1 MERRILACIGGQYA
15 HTRRLI
21 DGREIREGKQRF
33 SQPGGGAK
41 PSDNARRMFPYRFLA
56 IAGLLAMLLGG
67 VYTAAGQ
74 DNAESAPRY
83 ITISVSGPSRLVV
96 GGLGA
101 YSISTNAAGDG
112 YSWVVRTSSSALSD
126 SSGCTGSGSWTG
138 SPSSVKVYA
147 CKPGYASVKA
157 KLYFTDEDSGT
168 IQLIDSDSQGVRIL
182 NPPPPPPPTN
192 TPTPTATL
200 TPRPPVLTGLH
211 DRASAIDIDALRTG
225 EKIGKIYLDWSDAAG
240 IGITYEVEHRVK
252 RVPLLPVYGWHPLPH
267 RDIKIVFNRGPG
279 IITGAVISGL
289 DYDHTYKHRIRAKR
303 GSQYSGWVEIE
314 TKVPLPNLGHAGDH
328 TVKYQLGAIPTPRPG
343 ATPST
348 DPGIVIPTAIAQAVV
363 AWNEAVA
370 TPWPHVLFC
379 EGSGCTINGVDR
391 NTDGRSI
398 VINTEF
404 GTRERGIA
412 HVKPPFSDALEHIS
426 APIMIIE
433 VPARRR
439 HPYAPGRTLTLVWVN
454 DPDMHNKEVGG
465 NRNRRYYYA
474 PRTIM
479 HEFGHAA
486 GLEDLY
492 LLECGLLGCGYG
504 DYIMGRAEKPT
515 AIPNEDRDYLRDV
528 YYNHT
533 PHPASSGQ

>member
-1 MERRILACIGGQYA
+1 M
-15 HTRRLI
+15 
-21 DGREIREGKQRF
+21 
-33 SQPGGGAK
+33 
-41 PSDNARRMFPYRFLA
+41 
-56 IAGLLAMLLGG
+56 
-67 VYTAAGQ
+67 
-74 DNAESAPRY
+74 
-83 ITISVSGPSRLVV
+83 
-96 GGLGA
+96 
-101 YSISTNAAGDG
+101 
-112 YSWVVRTSSSALSD
+112 
-126 SSGCTGSGSWTG
+126 
-138 SPSSVKVYA
+138 
-147 CKPGYASVKA
+147 
-157 KLYFTDEDSGT
+157 
-168 IQLIDSDSQGVRIL
+168 
-182 NPPPPPPPTN
+182 
-192 TPTPTATL
+192 
-200 TPRPPVLTGLH
+200 
-211 DRASAIDIDALRTG
+211 
-225 EKIGKIYLDWSDAAG
+225 
-240 IGITYEVEHRVK
+240 EHRVK
-252 RVPLLPVYGWHPLPH
+252 RVPLLPLYDWHRLPH
-267 RDIKIVFNRGPG
+267 GDIKIVFNRGPG

-328 TVKYQLGAIPTPRPG
+328 TVKYQLGAIPTPDPG

-348 DPGIVIPTAIAQAVV
+348 DPGIVIPTAIAHAVV

-391 NTDGRSI
+391 NTDGKSI

-412 HVKPPFSDALEHIS
+412 HVNFTVDALEHIS
-426 APIMIIE
+426 APTMVIE
-433 VPARRR
+433 QPALQY
-439 HPYAPGRTLTLVWVN
+439 HPYAPGRTLSIVWVN
-454 DPDMHNKEVGG
+454 DPDLHGKEVDEDFF
-465 NRNRRYYYA
+465 RRYYYA
-474 PRTIM
+474 PRAVM

>member
-1 MERRILACIGGQYA
+1 MGSQNVIGDSIRQFRVYRI
-15 HTRRLI
+15 
-21 DGREIREGKQRF
+21 
-33 SQPGGGAK
+33 
-41 PSDNARRMFPYRFLA
+41 
-56 IAGLLAMLLGG
+56 GLVDRIPWG
-67 VYTAAGQ
+67 VTA
-74 DNAESAPRY
+74 
-83 ITISVSGPSRLVV
+83 
-96 GGLGA
+96 
-101 YSISTNAAGDG
+101 
-112 YSWVVRTSSSALSD
+112 
-126 SSGCTGSGSWTG
+126 
-138 SPSSVKVYA
+138 YA
-147 CKPGYASVKA
+147 CKPGYASVSV

-211 DRASAIDIDALRTG
+211 DRASAIDIDVLRTG
-225 EKIGKIYLDWSDAAG
+225 EKIGKIYLEWSDAAG
-240 IGITYEVEHRVK
+240 IGITYEVEHWAK
-252 RVPLLPVYGWHPLPH
+252 RVPLLPLYDWHRLPH
-267 RDIKIVFNRGPG
+267 GDIKIVFNRGPG

-289 DYDHTYKHRIRAKR
+289 DYDHTYKHRVRAKR
-303 GSQYSGWVEIE
+303 GSQYSGWVEIA

-328 TVKYQLGAIPTPRPG
+328 TVKYRLGAIPTPRPG

-398 VINTEF
+398 VINTVV
-404 GTRERGIA
+404 GTDGLALA
-412 HVKPPFSDALEHIS
+412 HVKVSVDALEHIN
-426 APIMIIE
+426 APTMVIE
-433 VPARRR
+433 QPARQP
-439 HPYAPGRTLTLVWVN
+439 HYEFPGYTLTLVWVN
-454 DPDMHNKEVGG
+454 DPDLHGEDVPLK
-465 NRNRRYYYA
+465 RLHKYYYL
-474 PRTIM
+474 PTTVM

-492 LLECGLLGCGYG
+492 LLEGTPCVLLGICSYAG
-504 DYIMGRAEKPT
+504 YIMGSAEKQT
-515 AIPNEDRDYLRDV
+515 NIPNTDRDYLRDV
-528 YYNHT
+528 YHNHT

>member
-1 MERRILACIGGQYA
+1 MGSQNVIGDSIRQFRVYRI
-15 HTRRLI
+15 
-21 DGREIREGKQRF
+21 
-33 SQPGGGAK
+33 
-41 PSDNARRMFPYRFLA
+41 
-56 IAGLLAMLLGG
+56 GLVDRIPWG
-67 VYTAAGQ
+67 VTA
-74 DNAESAPRY
+74 
-83 ITISVSGPSRLVV
+83 
-96 GGLGA
+96 
-101 YSISTNAAGDG
+101 
-112 YSWVVRTSSSALSD
+112 
-126 SSGCTGSGSWTG
+126 
-138 SPSSVKVYA
+138 YA
-147 CKPGYASVKA
+147 CKPGYASVSV

-192 TPTPTATL
+192 TPTPIATL

-211 DRASAIDIDALRTG
+211 DRASAIDIDVLRTG
-225 EKIGKIYLDWSDAAG
+225 EKIGKIYLEWSDAAG
-240 IGITYEVEHRVK
+240 IGITYEVEHWAK
-252 RVPLLPVYGWHPLPH
+252 SVPLLPVYGWHLLPH
-267 RDIKIVFNRGPG
+267 RDIEIVFNRGPG

-328 TVKYQLGAIPTPRPG
+328 TVKYQLGAIPTPDPG
-343 ATPST
+343 AAPST
-348 DPGIVIPTAIAQAVV
+348 DPGIVIPTAIAHAVV

-398 VINTEF
+398 VINTVV
-404 GTRERGIA
+404 GTNDPGIA

-426 APIMIIE
+426 APTMVIE
-433 VPARRR
+433 VPARRP
-439 HPYAPGRTLTLVWVN
+439 HPDIEGRFLAITWVN
-454 DPDMHNKEVGG
+454 DPDLHDKEVR
-465 NRNRRYYYA
+465 RNIYRRYYYA
-474 PRTIM
+474 PRTVM

-492 LLECGLLGCGYG
+492 LLEGGWCNNFGICSYP